1 MIGRIHSVETCG
13 TVDGPGIR
21 YILFTQGCPLR
32 CKYCHNPDTWKMSN
46 GKEEDT
52 NNLIQD
58 IKKYK
63 SFMNCS
69 GGGLTISGGEPL
81 LQPDFV
87 KDMFI
92 KCKEEGIHTCLD
104 TSGFVDIAKA
114 DPVLDYTDLVLLDI
128 KSYNPD
134 VFKDLTG
141 VPLDP
146 TLAFANHLKERNIP
160 VWIRYVFVPGL
171 TDNEKD
177 IEDLAQFLSTLPN
190 VQRVDLLPFHKM
202 GEYKWEQLGYEYELF
217 DTEQPSKS
225 EVEKAKNI
233 FLKYNLPIY
242 AQIAIPFN
250 K

>member
-52 NNLIQD
+52 NTLIQD

-87 KDMFI
+87 KDLFM
-92 KCKEEGIHTCLD
+92 KCKEEGINTCLD

-171 TDNEKD
+171 TDAEKD

-217 DTEQPSKS
+217 DTEQPSKT

-233 FLKYNLPIY
+233 FQKYNLPIY
-242 AQIAIPFN
+242 A
-250 K
+250 